1 MPEPASPDAPD
12 WAMGGAEALG
22 PGHGQ
27 VALVVVRD
35 GLVGAGRVG
44 ALAFGALAL
53 GAFAIGALAIG
64 RLVVRSLKLGRG
76 EIRSLKIADL
86 EVDHPRR
93 PYHEIGS
100 TRGMSPSPCPLP

>member
-27 VALVVVRD
+27 VARVVVRD

-44 ALAFGALAL
+44 A
-53 GAFAIGALAIG
+53 
-64 RLVVRSLKLGRG
+64 LKLGRG

-86 EVDHPRR
+86 EVGTLRVGQITR
-93 PYHEIGS
+93 PNAPEK
-100 TRGMSPSPCPLP
+100 

>member
-1 MPEPASPDAPD
+1 MREPGSPDLPD
-12 WAMGGAEALG
+12 YSDPLDWRTGRSEALG

-27 VALVVVRD
+27 VARVVVRD

-64 RLVVRSLKLGRG
+64 RLVVRSLQLGRG
-76 EIRSLKIADL
+76 EIRSLTNADL
-86 EVDHPRR
+86 EVGTLRVGRISRLGEP
-93 PYHEIGS
+93 EK
-100 TRGMSPSPCPLP
+100 